1 MNYLLFIA
9 LICIIVFSTL
19 KFKIN
24 PFYSLTISAFIAG
37 IGFGFDIT
45 KSINLILEGFTN
57 ILIGIGPLIL
67 AGSILGVFL
76 EKTGG
81 TKRMVNVF
89 IEMLG
94 AKNSP
99 ISLNMIG
106 FIISIPV
113 FCDAA
118 FILLSSVIKEV
129 SRKTGYKLIILSI
142 CLATG
147 LFSAHVFV
155 PPTPGPIAAAE
166 IIGAPIGL
174 LLVVGLFTGII
185 VAMGGYLWTKISL
198 KKYYNIPTIESEE
211 ENITVSK
218 NKFLTFTPILVP
230 IVLITIY
237 SFVESPYYTLENN
250 FITEL
255 IITLGKPEI
264 AILIGAFLS
273 LFYIQKKQVNQLY
286 NWIGIAVKNS
296 FNIILI
302 TGAGGAFGFIL
313 RSSNFIE
320 LFNTNQINGIEGILI
335 AFIMSA
341 IIKTVQGSSTVS
353 IITTAAFI
361 SPLLISFGIT
371 SDIGKVLIII
381 AIGSGAMTV
390 SHINDSYFWVVSKY
404 SDLQLKNAL
413 RYFTIATLIQGL
425 IGLSLSIILYILLN

>member
-198 KKYYNIPTIESEE
+198 KKYYNIPIIESKE

-371 SDIGKVLIII
+371 SDIGKVLTII

>member
-1 MNYLLFIA
+1 MNYLIFIV
-9 LICIIVFSTL
+9 LICIILFSTL

-24 PFYSLTISAFIAG
+24 PFYSLIISAFIAG

-45 KSINLILEGFTN
+45 KSIKLIVEGFTN

-76 EKTGG
+76 EKTGS
-81 TKRMVNVF
+81 TKKMVNVF
-89 IEMLG
+89 VEMLG

-99 ISLNMIG
+99 FSLNMIG

-129 SRKTGYKLIILSI
+129 SKKTGYKLIILSI

-166 IIGAPIGL
+166 IIDAPIGL
-174 LLVVGLFTGII
+174 LLIVGLFTGLII
-185 VAMGGYLWTKISL
+185 SIVGYLWTKVSL
-198 KKYYNIPTIESEE
+198 KKYYNIPIIKSEKKE
-211 ENITVSK
+211 INDSK
-218 NKFLTFTPILVP
+218 NKFLIFTPIIVP
-230 IVLITIY
+230 IILITIY
-237 SFVESPYYTLENN
+237 SFIESPYYTVKNN
-250 FITEL
+250 FWID
-255 IITLGKPEI
+255 IIKISGKPEI
-264 AILIGAFLS
+264 AILIGSFLS
-273 LFYIQKKQVNQLY
+273 LFYIQKKQVNQIY
-286 NWIGIAVKNS
+286 NWISTAVKNS

-320 LFNTNQINGIEGILI
+320 LFNTNQINGIEGIVI
-335 AFIMSA
+335 AFIMA
-341 IIKTVQGSSTVS
+341 AVIKTVQGSSTVS

-361 SPLLISFGIT
+361 APILHLILGRLLLLLLL
-371 SDIGKVLIII
+371 D
-381 AIGSGAMTV
+381 
-390 SHINDSYFWVVSKY
+390 
-404 SDLQLKNAL
+404 
-413 RYFTIATLIQGL
+413 QGQ
-425 IGLSLSIILYILLN
+425 

>member
-1 MNYLLFIA
+1 MNYLIFIV
-9 LICIIVFSTL
+9 LICIILFSTL

-24 PFYSLTISAFIAG
+24 PFYSLIISAFIAG

-45 KSINLILEGFTN
+45 KSIKLIVEGFTN

-76 EKTGG
+76 EKTGS
-81 TKRMVNVF
+81 TKKMVNVF
-89 IEMLG
+89 VEMIG

-99 ISLNMIG
+99 FSLNMIG

-129 SRKTGYKLIILSI
+129 SKKTGYKLIILSI

-147 LFSAHVFV
+147 LLSAHVFV

-166 IIGAPIGL
+166 IIDAPIGL
-174 LLVVGLFTGII
+174 LLIVGLFTGLII
-185 VAMGGYLWTKISL
+185 SIVGYLWTKVSL
-198 KKYYNIPTIESEE
+198 KKYYNIPIIKSEKKE
-211 ENITVSK
+211 INDSK
-218 NKFLTFTPILVP
+218 NKFLIFTPIIVP
-230 IVLITIY
+230 IILITIY
-237 SFVESPYYTLENN
+237 SFIESPYYTVKNN
-250 FITEL
+250 FWID
-255 IITLGKPEI
+255 IIKISGKPEI
-264 AILIGAFLS
+264 AILIGSFLS
-273 LFYIQKKQVNQLY
+273 LFYIQKKQVNQIY
-286 NWIGIAVKNS
+286 NWISTAVKNS

-320 LFNTNQINGIEGILI
+320 LFNTNQINGIEGIVI
-335 AFIMSA
+335 AFIMA
-341 IIKTVQGSSTVS
+341 AVIKTVQGSSTVS

-361 SPLLISFGIT
+361 APILPSLGIT
-371 SDIGKVLIII
+371 SDIGKVITII
-381 AIGSGAMTV
+381 AIGSGSMTV
-390 SHINDSYFWVVSKY
+390 SHVNDSYFWVVSKY
-404 SDLQLKNAL
+404 SGLQLKYAL

-425 IGLSLSIILYILLN
+425 VGLSLSIILYIFLN

>member
-1 MNYLLFIA
+1 MNYLIFIV
-9 LICIIVFSTL
+9 LICIILFSTL

-24 PFYSLTISAFIAG
+24 PFYSLIISAFIAG

-45 KSINLILEGFTN
+45 KSIKLIVEGFTN

-76 EKTGG
+76 EKTGS
-81 TKRMVNVF
+81 TKKMVNVF
-89 IEMLG
+89 VEMLG

-99 ISLNMIG
+99 FSLNMIG

-129 SRKTGYKLIILSI
+129 SKKTGYKLIILSI

-147 LFSAHVFV
+147 LLSAHVFV

-166 IIGAPIGL
+166 IIDAPIGL
-174 LLVVGLFTGII
+174 LLIVGLFTGLII
-185 VAMGGYLWTKISL
+185 SIVGYLWTKVSL
-198 KKYYNIPTIESEE
+198 KKYYNIPIIKSEKKE
-211 ENITVSK
+211 INDSK
-218 NKFLTFTPILVP
+218 NKFLIFTPIIVP
-230 IVLITIY
+230 IILITIY
-237 SFVESPYYTLENN
+237 SFIESPYYTVKNN
-250 FITEL
+250 FWID
-255 IITLGKPEI
+255 IIKISGKPEI
-264 AILIGAFLS
+264 AILIGSFLS
-273 LFYIQKKQVNQLY
+273 LFYIQKKQVNQIY
-286 NWIGIAVKNS
+286 NWISTAVKNS

-320 LFNTNQINGIEGILI
+320 LFNINQINGIEGIVI
-335 AFIMSA
+335 AFIMTA
-341 IIKTVQGSSTVS
+341 VIKTVQGSSTVS

-361 SPLLISFGIT
+361 APILPSLGIT
-371 SDIGKVLIII
+371 SDIGKVITII
-381 AIGSGAMTV
+381 AIGSGSMTV
-390 SHINDSYFWVVSKY
+390 SHVNDSYFWVVSKY
-404 SDLQLKNAL
+404 SSLQLKHAL

-425 IGLSLSIILYILLN
+425 VGLSLSIILYIFLN

>member
-1 MNYLLFIA
+1 MNYLIFIV
-9 LICIIVFSTL
+9 LICIILFSTL

-24 PFYSLTISAFIAG
+24 PFYSLIISAFIAG

-45 KSINLILEGFTN
+45 KSIKLIVEGFTN

-76 EKTGG
+76 EKTGS
-81 TKRMVNVF
+81 TKKMVNVF
-89 IEMLG
+89 VEMLG

-99 ISLNMIG
+99 FSLNMIG

-129 SRKTGYKLIILSI
+129 SKKTGYKLIILSI

-166 IIGAPIGL
+166 IIDAPIGL
-174 LLVVGLFTGII
+174 LLIVGLFTGLII
-185 VAMGGYLWTKISL
+185 SIVGYLWTKVSL
-198 KKYYNIPTIESEE
+198 KKYYNIPIIKSEKKE
-211 ENITVSK
+211 INDSK
-218 NKFLTFTPILVP
+218 NKFLIFTPIIVP
-230 IVLITIY
+230 IILITIY
-237 SFVESPYYTLENN
+237 SFIESPYYTVKNN
-250 FITEL
+250 FWID
-255 IITLGKPEI
+255 IIKISGKPEI
-264 AILIGAFLS
+264 AILIGSFLS
-273 LFYIQKKQVNQLY
+273 LFYIQKKQVNQIY
-286 NWIGIAVKNS
+286 NWISTAVKNS

-341 IIKTVQGSSTVS
+341 VIKTVQGSSTVS

-361 SPLLISFGIT
+361 APILPSLGIT
-371 SDIGKVLIII
+371 SDIGKVITII
-381 AIGSGAMTV
+381 AIGSGSMTV
-390 SHINDSYFWVVSKY
+390 SHVNDSYFWVVSKY
-404 SDLQLKNAL
+404 SGLQLKHAL

-425 IGLSLSIILYILLN
+425 VGLSLSIILYIFLN

>member
-198 KKYYNIPTIESEE
+198 KKYYNIPIIESEE

>member
-1 MNYLLFIA
+1 M
-9 LICIIVFSTL
+9 LICIILFSTL

-45 KSINLILEGFTN
+45 KSINLIVEGFTN

-76 EKTGG
+76 EKTGS
-81 TKRMVNVF
+81 TKKMVNVF
-89 IEMLG
+89 VEMLG

-99 ISLNMIG
+99 FSLNMIG

-129 SRKTGYKLIILSI
+129 SKKTGYKLIILSI

-174 LLVVGLFTGII
+174 LLIVGLFIGVF
-185 VAMGGYLWTKISL
+185 VAVVGYLWTKVSL
-198 KKYYNIPTIESEE
+198 KKYYNIPIIKSEKKE
-211 ENITVSK
+211 INDSK
-218 NKFLTFTPILVP
+218 NKFLIFTPIIVP
-230 IVLITIY
+230 IILITIY
-237 SFVESPYYTLENN
+237 SFIVSPYYTMKNN
-250 FITEL
+250 FWID
-255 IITLGKPEI
+255 IIKILGKPEI
-264 AILIGAFLS
+264 AILIGSFLS
-273 LFYIQKKQVNQLY
+273 LFYIQKKQVNQIY
-286 NWIGIAVKNS
+286 NWISTAVKNS

-320 LFNTNQINGIEGILI
+320 LFNTNQINGIEGIVI

-341 IIKTVQGSSTVS
+341 VIKTVQGSSTVS

-361 SPLLISFGIT
+361 APILPSLGIT
-371 SDIGKVLIII
+371 SDIGKVITII
-381 AIGSGAMTV
+381 AIGSGSMTV
-390 SHINDSYFWVVSKY
+390 SHVNDSYFWVVSKY
-404 SDLQLKNAL
+404 SGLQ
-413 RYFTIATLIQGL
+413 
-425 IGLSLSIILYILLN
+425 

>member
-1 MNYLLFIA
+1 MTYLIFIV
-9 LICIIVFSTL
+9 LICVILLSTL

-45 KSINLILEGFTN
+45 KSITLIFEGFTN

-76 EKTGG
+76 EKTGT
-81 TKRMVNVF
+81 TKKMVNVF
-89 IEMLG
+89 LEILG

-99 ISLNMIG
+99 LSLNMIG

-129 SRKTGYKLIILSI
+129 SKKTGYKLIVLSI

-185 VAMGGYLWTKISL
+185 VAILGYIWTKISL
-198 KKYYNIPTIESEE
+198 KKYYNIPIIESEQ
-211 ENITVSK
+211 ENIHVSK

-237 SFVESPYYTLENN
+237 SFVESPYYTLQNK

-273 LFYIQKKQVNQLY
+273 LFYIQKKQVNQVY

-361 SPLLISFGIT
+361 APLLISFGIT
-371 SDIGKVLIII
+371 SDIGKVLTII

-390 SHINDSYFWVVSKY
+390 SHVNDSYFWVVSKY
-404 SDLQLKNAL
+404 SDIQLKHAL

-425 IGLSLSIILYILLN
+425 TGLSLSIILYIFLN

>member
-1 MNYLLFIA
+1 M
-9 LICIIVFSTL
+9 LICIILFSTL

-45 KSINLILEGFTN
+45 KSINLIVEGFTN

-76 EKTGG
+76 EKTGS
-81 TKRMVNVF
+81 TKKMVNVF
-89 IEMLG
+89 VEMLG

-99 ISLNMIG
+99 FSLNMIG

-129 SRKTGYKLIILSI
+129 SKKTGYKLIILSI

-174 LLVVGLFTGII
+174 LLIVGLFIGVF
-185 VAMGGYLWTKISL
+185 VAVVGYLWTKVSL
-198 KKYYNIPTIESEE
+198 KKYYNIPIIKSEKKE
-211 ENITVSK
+211 INDSK
-218 NKFLTFTPILVP
+218 NKFLIFTPIIVP
-230 IVLITIY
+230 IILITIY
-237 SFVESPYYTLENN
+237 SFIVSPYYTMKNN
-250 FITEL
+250 FWID
-255 IITLGKPEI
+255 IFKILGKPEI
-264 AILIGAFLS
+264 AILIGSFLS
-273 LFYIQKKQVNQLY
+273 LFYIQKKQVNQIY
-286 NWIGIAVKNS
+286 NWISTAVKNS

-320 LFNTNQINGIEGILI
+320 LFNTNQINGIEGIVI

-341 IIKTVQGSSTVS
+341 VIKTVQGSSTVS

-361 SPLLISFGIT
+361 APILPSLGIT
-371 SDIGKVLIII
+371 SDIGKVITII
-381 AIGSGAMTV
+381 AIGSGSMTV
-390 SHINDSYFWVVSKY
+390 SHVNDSYFWVVSKY
-404 SDLQLKNAL
+404 SGLQ
-413 RYFTIATLIQGL
+413 
-425 IGLSLSIILYILLN
+425 

>member
-1 MNYLLFIA
+1 M
-9 LICIIVFSTL
+9 LICIILFSTL

-24 PFYSLTISAFIAG
+24 PFYSLIISAFIAG

-45 KSINLILEGFTN
+45 KSIKLIVEGFTN

-76 EKTGG
+76 EKTGS
-81 TKRMVNVF
+81 TKKMVNVF
-89 IEMLG
+89 VEMLG

-99 ISLNMIG
+99 FSLNMIG

-129 SRKTGYKLIILSI
+129 SKKTGYKLIILSI

-166 IIGAPIGL
+166 IIDAPIGL
-174 LLVVGLFTGII
+174 LLIVGLFTGLII
-185 VAMGGYLWTKISL
+185 SIVGYLWTKVSL
-198 KKYYNIPTIESEE
+198 KKYYNIPIIKSEKKE
-211 ENITVSK
+211 INDSK
-218 NKFLTFTPILVP
+218 NKFLIFTPIIVP
-230 IVLITIY
+230 IILITIY
-237 SFVESPYYTLENN
+237 SFIESPYYTVKNN
-250 FITEL
+250 FWID
-255 IITLGKPEI
+255 IIKISGKPEI
-264 AILIGAFLS
+264 AILIGSFLS
-273 LFYIQKKQVNQLY
+273 LFYIQKKQVNQIY
-286 NWIGIAVKNS
+286 NWISTAVKNS

-320 LFNTNQINGIEGILI
+320 LFNTNQINGIEGIVI
-335 AFIMSA
+335 AFIMA
-341 IIKTVQGSSTVS
+341 AVIKTVQGSSTVS

-361 SPLLISFGIT
+361 APILPSLGIT
-371 SDIGKVLIII
+371 SDIGKVITII
-381 AIGSGAMTV
+381 AIGSGSMTV
-390 SHINDSYFWVVSKY
+390 SHVNDSYFWVVSKY
-404 SDLQLKNAL
+404 SSLQLKHAL

-425 IGLSLSIILYILLN
+425 VGLSLSIILYIFLN

>member
-1 MNYLLFIA
+1 MNYLLFIG
-9 LICIIVFSTL
+9 LICIILFSTIR
-19 KFKIN
+19 FKIN
-24 PFYSLTISAFIAG
+24 PFYSLLISAFIAG

-45 KSINLILEGFTN
+45 KSITLIFEGFTN

-76 EKTGG
+76 EKTGT
-81 TKRMVNVF
+81 TKKMVNVF
-89 IEMLG
+89 LEILG

-99 ISLNMIG
+99 LSLNMIG

-129 SRKTGYKLIILSI
+129 SKKTGYKLIVLSI

-185 VAMGGYLWTKISL
+185 VAILGYIWTKISL
-198 KKYYNIPTIESEE
+198 KKYYDIPIIESEQ
-211 ENITVSK
+211 ENIHVSK

-237 SFVESPYYTLENN
+237 SFVESPYYTLQNK

-273 LFYIQKKQVNQLY
+273 LFYIQKKQVNQVY

-361 SPLLISFGIT
+361 APLLISFGIT
-371 SDIGKVLIII
+371 SDIGKVLTII
-381 AIGSGAMTV
+381 AIGSGAMTI
-390 SHINDSYFWVVSKY
+390 SHVNDSYFWVVSKY

-425 IGLSLSIILYILLN
+425 IGLILSIILFSLLT

>member
-1 MNYLLFIA
+1 MNYLIFIV
-9 LICIIVFSTL
+9 LICIILFSTL

-24 PFYSLTISAFIAG
+24 PFYSLIISAFIAG

-45 KSINLILEGFTN
+45 KSIKLIFEGFTN

-76 EKTGG
+76 EKTGS
-81 TKRMVNVF
+81 TKKMVNVF
-89 IEMLG
+89 VEMLG

-99 ISLNMIG
+99 FSLNMIG

-129 SRKTGYKLIILSI
+129 SKKTGYKLIILSI

-147 LFSAHVFV
+147 LLSAHVFV

-174 LLVVGLFTGII
+174 LLAVGLFIGVF
-185 VAMGGYLWTKISL
+185 VAVVGYLWTKVSL
-198 KKYYNIPTIESEE
+198 KKYYNIPIIKSEKKE
-211 ENITVSK
+211 INDSK
-218 NKFLTFTPILVP
+218 NKFLIFTPIIVP
-230 IVLITIY
+230 IILITIY
-237 SFVESPYYTLENN
+237 SFIESPYYTVKNN
-250 FITEL
+250 FWID
-255 IITLGKPEI
+255 IIKISGKPEI
-264 AILIGAFLS
+264 AILIGSFLS
-273 LFYIQKKQVNQLY
+273 LFYIQKKQVNQIY
-286 NWIGIAVKNS
+286 NWISTAVKNS

-320 LFNTNQINGIEGILI
+320 LFNTNQINGIEGIVI
-335 AFIMSA
+335 AFIMA
-341 IIKTVQGSSTVS
+341 AVIKTVQGSSTVS

-361 SPLLISFGIT
+361 APILPSLGIT
-371 SDIGKVLIII
+371 SDIGKVITII
-381 AIGSGAMTV
+381 AIGSGSMTV
-390 SHINDSYFWVVSKY
+390 SHVNDSYFWVVSKY
-404 SDLQLKNAL
+404 SSLQLKHAL

-425 IGLSLSIILYILLN
+425 VGLSLSIILYIFLN

>member
-1 MNYLLFIA
+1 MNYLLFIG
-9 LICIIVFSTL
+9 LICVILFSTI

-24 PFYSLTISAFIAG
+24 PFYSLLISAFIAG

-155 PPTPGPIAAAE
+155 PPTPGPIAAADCIE
-166 IIGAPIGL
+166 ILKGAGAPNTGL
-174 LLVVGLFTGII
+174 WC
-185 VAMGGYLWTKISL
+185 M
-198 KKYYNIPTIESEE
+198 IP
-211 ENITVSK
+211 K
-218 NKFLTFTPILVP
+218 
-230 IVLITIY
+230 
-237 SFVESPYYTLENN
+237 
-250 FITEL
+250 
-255 IITLGKPEI
+255 
-264 AILIGAFLS
+264 
-273 LFYIQKKQVNQLY
+273 
-286 NWIGIAVKNS
+286 
-296 FNIILI
+296 
-302 TGAGGAFGFIL
+302 
-313 RSSNFIE
+313 
-320 LFNTNQINGIEGILI
+320 
-335 AFIMSA
+335 
-341 IIKTVQGSSTVS
+341 
-353 IITTAAFI
+353 TAAA
-361 SPLLISFGIT
+361 LALVFG
-371 SDIGKVLIII
+371 GFRPFF
-381 AIGSGAMTV
+381 V
-390 SHINDSYFWVVSKY
+390 SNKGGDRKSVV
-404 SDLQLKNAL
+404 
-413 RYFTIATLIQGL
+413 
-425 IGLSLSIILYILLN
+425 

>member
-1 MNYLLFIA
+1 V
-9 LICIIVFSTL
+9 LICIILFSTL

-24 PFYSLTISAFIAG
+24 PFYSLIISAFIAG

-45 KSINLILEGFTN
+45 KSIKLIVEGFTN

-76 EKTGG
+76 EKTGS
-81 TKRMVNVF
+81 TKKMVNVF
-89 IEMLG
+89 VEMLG

-99 ISLNMIG
+99 FSLNMIG

-118 FILLSSVIKEV
+118 FILLSSVIQEV
-129 SRKTGYKLIILSI
+129 SKKTGYKLIILSI

-166 IIGAPIGL
+166 IIDAPIGL
-174 LLVVGLFTGII
+174 LLIVGLFTGLII
-185 VAMGGYLWTKISL
+185 SIVGYLWTKVSL
-198 KKYYNIPTIESEE
+198 KKYYNIPIIKSEKKE
-211 ENITVSK
+211 INDSK
-218 NKFLTFTPILVP
+218 NKFLIFTPIIVP
-230 IVLITIY
+230 IILITIY
-237 SFVESPYYTLENN
+237 SFIESPYYTVKNN
-250 FITEL
+250 FWID
-255 IITLGKPEI
+255 IIKISGKPEI
-264 AILIGAFLS
+264 AILIGSFLS
-273 LFYIQKKQVNQLY
+273 LFYIQKKQVNQIY
-286 NWIGIAVKNS
+286 NWISTAVKNS

-320 LFNTNQINGIEGILI
+320 LFNTNQINGIEGIVI
-335 AFIMSA
+335 AFIMA
-341 IIKTVQGSSTVS
+341 AVIKTVQGSSTVS

-361 SPLLISFGIT
+361 APILPSLGIT
-371 SDIGKVLIII
+371 SDIGKVITII
-381 AIGSGAMTV
+381 AIGSGSMTV
-390 SHINDSYFWVVSKY
+390 SHVNDSYFWVVSEY
-404 SDLQLKNAL
+404 SGLQLKYAL

-425 IGLSLSIILYILLN
+425 VGLSLSIILYIFLN

>member
-198 KKYYNIPTIESEE
+198 KKYYNIPIIESEE

-371 SDIGKVLIII
+371 SDIGKVLTII

-425 IGLSLSIILYILLN
+425 IGLILSIILFSLLT

>member
-1 MNYLLFIA
+1 MTYLIFIV
-9 LICIIVFSTL
+9 LICVILLSTL

-45 KSINLILEGFTN
+45 KSITLIFEGFTN

-76 EKTGG
+76 EKTGT
-81 TKRMVNVF
+81 TKKMVNVF
-89 IEMLG
+89 LEILG

-99 ISLNMIG
+99 LSLNMIG

-129 SRKTGYKLIILSI
+129 SKKTGYKLIVLSI

-185 VAMGGYLWTKISL
+185 VAILGYIWTKISL
-198 KKYYNIPTIESEE
+198 KKYYDIPIIESEQ
-211 ENITVSK
+211 ENIHVSK

-237 SFVESPYYTLENN
+237 SFVESPYYTLQNK

-273 LFYIQKKQVNQLY
+273 LFYIQKKQVNQVY

-361 SPLLISFGIT
+361 APLLISFGIT
-371 SDIGKVLIII
+371 SDIGKVLTII

-390 SHINDSYFWVVSKY
+390 SHVNDSYFWVVSKY
-404 SDLQLKNAL
+404 SDLQLKHAL

-425 IGLSLSIILYILLN
+425 TGLSLSIILYIFLN

>member
-1 MNYLLFIA
+1 M
-9 LICIIVFSTL
+9 LICIILFSTL

-24 PFYSLTISAFIAG
+24 PFYSLIISAFIAG

-45 KSINLILEGFTN
+45 KSIKLIVEGFTN

-76 EKTGG
+76 EKTGS
-81 TKRMVNVF
+81 TKKMVNVF
-89 IEMLG
+89 VEMLG

-99 ISLNMIG
+99 FSLNMIG

-129 SRKTGYKLIILSI
+129 SKKTGYKLIILSI

-147 LFSAHVFV
+147 LLSAHVFV

-166 IIGAPIGL
+166 IIDAPIGL
-174 LLVVGLFTGII
+174 LLIVGLFTGLII
-185 VAMGGYLWTKISL
+185 SIVGYLWTKVSL
-198 KKYYNIPTIESEE
+198 KKYYNIPIIKSEKKE
-211 ENITVSK
+211 INDSK
-218 NKFLTFTPILVP
+218 NKFLIFTPIIVP
-230 IVLITIY
+230 IILITIY
-237 SFVESPYYTLENN
+237 SFIESPYYTVKNN
-250 FITEL
+250 FWID
-255 IITLGKPEI
+255 IIKILGKPEI
-264 AILIGAFLS
+264 AILIGSFLS
-273 LFYIQKKQVNQLY
+273 LFYIQKKQVNQIY
-286 NWIGIAVKNS
+286 NWISTAVKNS

-320 LFNTNQINGIEGILI
+320 LFNTNQINGIEGIVI
-335 AFIMSA
+335 AFIMA
-341 IIKTVQGSSTVS
+341 AVIKTVQGSSTVS

-361 SPLLISFGIT
+361 APILPSLGIT
-371 SDIGKVLIII
+371 SDIGKVITII
-381 AIGSGAMTV
+381 AIGSGSMTV
-390 SHINDSYFWVVSKY
+390 SHVNDSYFWVVSKY
-404 SDLQLKNAL
+404 SSLQLKHAL

-425 IGLSLSIILYILLN
+425 VGLSLSIILYIFLN

>member
-1 MNYLLFIA
+1 MNYLLFIG
-9 LICIIVFSTL
+9 LICIILFSTIR
-19 KFKIN
+19 FKIN
-24 PFYSLTISAFIAG
+24 PFYSLLISAFIAG

-67 AGSILGVFL
+67 AGSILGIFL
-76 EKTGG
+76 EKTGT
-81 TKRMVNVF
+81 TKKMVNVF
-89 IEMLG
+89 VEMLG
-94 AKNSP
+94 TKNSP

-129 SRKTGYKLIILSI
+129 SKKTGYKLIILSI

-166 IIGAPIGL
+166 IIDAPIGL
-174 LLVVGLFTGII
+174 LLIVGLFTGII
-185 VAMGGYLWTKISL
+185 VSIMGYLWTRVSL
-198 KKYYNIPTIESEE
+198 KKYYNIPIIKSEE
-211 ENITVSK
+211 KSLDVSK
-218 NKFLTFTPILVP
+218 NKFLIFTPILVP
-230 IVLITIY
+230 IVLITVY
-237 SFVESPYYTLENN
+237 SFVESPYYNLQNTLL
-250 FITEL
+250 TDL

-264 AILIGAFLS
+264 AILIGSFLS

-320 LFNTNQINGIEGILI
+320 LFNTNQINGIEGIII

-341 IIKTVQGSSTVS
+341 VIKTVQGSSTVS

-361 SPLLISFGIT
+361 APLLTSFGIT
-371 SDIGKVLIII
+371 TDIGKVLTII

-390 SHINDSYFWVVSKY
+390 SHVNDSYFWVVSKY
-404 SDLQLKNAL
+404 SDLELKNAL

-425 IGLSLSIILYILLN
+425 VGLSLSITLYILLT

>member
-1 MNYLLFIA
+1 M
-9 LICIIVFSTL
+9 LICIILFSTL

-24 PFYSLTISAFIAG
+24 PFYSLIISAFIAG

-45 KSINLILEGFTN
+45 KSINLIVEGFTN

-76 EKTGG
+76 EKTGS
-81 TKRMVNVF
+81 TKKMVNVF
-89 IEMLG
+89 VEMLG

-99 ISLNMIG
+99 FSLNMIG

-129 SRKTGYKLIILSI
+129 SKKTGYKLIILSI

-147 LFSAHVFV
+147 LYSAHVFV

-166 IIGAPIGL
+166 IIDAPIGL
-174 LLVVGLFTGII
+174 LLTVGLFIGVF
-185 VAMGGYLWTKISL
+185 VAVVGYLWTKVSL
-198 KKYYNIPTIESEE
+198 KKYYNIPVIKSEKKE
-211 ENITVSK
+211 INVSK
-218 NKFLTFTPILVP
+218 NKFLIFTPIIVP
-230 IVLITIY
+230 IILITIY
-237 SFVESPYYTLENN
+237 SFIESPYYTVKNN
-250 FITEL
+250 FWID
-255 IITLGKPEI
+255 IIKILGKPEI
-264 AILIGAFLS
+264 AILIGSFLS
-273 LFYIQKKQVNQLY
+273 LFYIQKKQVNQIY
-286 NWIGIAVKNS
+286 NWISTAVKNS

-320 LFNTNQINGIEGILI
+320 LFNINQINGIEGIVI

-341 IIKTVQGSSTVS
+341 VIKTVQGSSTVS

-361 SPLLISFGIT
+361 APILPSLGIT
-371 SDIGKVLIII
+371 SDIGKVITII
-381 AIGSGAMTV
+381 AIGSGSMTV
-390 SHINDSYFWVVSKY
+390 SHVNDSYFWVVSKY
-404 SDLQLKNAL
+404 SSLQLKHAL

-425 IGLSLSIILYILLN
+425 VGLSLSIILYIFLN

>member
-1 MNYLLFIA
+1 MNYLIFIV
-9 LICIIVFSTL
+9 LICIILFSTL

-45 KSINLILEGFTN
+45 KSINLIVEGFTN

-76 EKTGG
+76 EKTGS
-81 TKRMVNVF
+81 TKKMVNVF
-89 IEMLG
+89 VEMLG

-99 ISLNMIG
+99 FSLNMIG

-129 SRKTGYKLIILSI
+129 SKKTGYKLIILSI

-166 IIGAPIGL
+166 IIDAPIGL
-174 LLVVGLFTGII
+174 LLTVGLFIGVF
-185 VAMGGYLWTKISL
+185 VAVVGYLWTKVSL
-198 KKYYNIPTIESEE
+198 KKYYNIPVIKSEKKE
-211 ENITVSK
+211 INVSK
-218 NKFLTFTPILVP
+218 NKFLIFTPIIVP
-230 IVLITIY
+230 IILITIY
-237 SFVESPYYTLENN
+237 SFIESPYYTVKNN
-250 FITEL
+250 FWID
-255 IITLGKPEI
+255 IIKILGKPEI
-264 AILIGAFLS
+264 AILIGSFLS
-273 LFYIQKKQVNQLY
+273 LFYIQKKQVNQIY
-286 NWIGIAVKNS
+286 NWISTAVKNS

-320 LFNTNQINGIEGILI
+320 LFNINQINGIEGIVI

-341 IIKTVQGSSTVS
+341 VIKTVQGSSTVS

-361 SPLLISFGIT
+361 APILPSLGIT
-371 SDIGKVLIII
+371 SDIGKVITII
-381 AIGSGAMTV
+381 AIGSGSMTV
-390 SHINDSYFWVVSKY
+390 SHVNDSYFWVVSKY
-404 SDLQLKNAL
+404 SSLQLKHAL

-425 IGLSLSIILYILLN
+425 VGLSLSIILYIFLN

>member
-1 MNYLLFIA
+1 M
-9 LICIIVFSTL
+9 LICIILFSTL

-45 KSINLILEGFTN
+45 KSINLIVEGFTN

-76 EKTGG
+76 EKTGS
-81 TKRMVNVF
+81 TKKMVNVF
-89 IEMLG
+89 VEMLG

-99 ISLNMIG
+99 FSLNMIG

-129 SRKTGYKLIILSI
+129 SKKTGYKLIILSI

-147 LFSAHVFV
+147 LYSAHVFV

-174 LLVVGLFTGII
+174 LLTVGLFIGVF
-185 VAMGGYLWTKISL
+185 VAVVGYLWTKVSL
-198 KKYYNIPTIESEE
+198 KKYYNIPVIKSEKKE
-211 ENITVSK
+211 INVSK
-218 NKFLTFTPILVP
+218 NKFLIFTPIIVP
-230 IVLITIY
+230 IILITIY
-237 SFVESPYYTLENN
+237 SFIESPYYTVKNN
-250 FITEL
+250 FWID
-255 IITLGKPEI
+255 IIKILGKPEI
-264 AILIGAFLS
+264 AILIGSFLS
-273 LFYIQKKQVNQLY
+273 LFYIQKKQVNQIY
-286 NWIGIAVKNS
+286 NWISTAVKNS

-320 LFNTNQINGIEGILI
+320 LFNINQINGIEGIVI

-341 IIKTVQGSSTVS
+341 VIKTVQGSSTVS

-361 SPLLISFGIT
+361 APILPSLGIT
-371 SDIGKVLIII
+371 SDIGKVITII
-381 AIGSGAMTV
+381 AIGSGSMTV
-390 SHINDSYFWVVSKY
+390 SHVNDSYFWVVSKY
-404 SDLQLKNAL
+404 SSLQLKHAL

-425 IGLSLSIILYILLN
+425 VGLSLSIILYIFLN